1 MNVGF
6 NFNPQGSK
14 WTNLSETPS
23 CKLRISFT
31 TWLKSIK
38 NGWLPSPHYM
48 SKWLCRKMCYPAPN
62 PRLVVRWIPHFGDPN
77 VIFLVNISTK
87 YLYPIGIL
95 PHWRYPP
102 VNIAMDVE
110 HLLVV
115 NDFPGGFRMG
125 VSTSMSVFSLNVHSF
140 H

>member
-1 MNVGF
+1 MDK
-6 NFNPQGSK
+6 SK
-14 WTNLSETPS
+14 RDTFLQTSNLVHHLAEIHQ
-23 CKLRISFT
+23 KWLASF
-31 TWLKSIK
+31 
-38 NGWLPSPHYM
+38 PHYM

-125 VSTSMSVFSLNVHSF
+125 VSTSMSVFSLNVQSF